1 MQLNFNNPKDAMAAI
16 AQINTEIHL
25 AIEKKIKDLIR
36 KAQPVSGAIVL
47 VEDAF
52 LGYPRVYSEDA
63 RCSIPALKKVS
74 INRDGRI
81 HLTTDKNTNIRKPHC
96 ENLSE
101 SELLQI
107 WDILIQAVENKQN

>member
-1 MQLNFNNPKDAMAAI
+1 MDFDTPKQAMEVI
-16 AQINTEIHL
+16 AQINTELHL
-25 AIEKKIKDLIR
+25 LIENKIKGLIESR
-36 KAQPVSGAIVL
+36 PALSITL
-47 VEDAF
+47 REDAF

-81 HLTTDKNTNIRKPHC
+81 HLTTDKNTIISKPHC
-96 ENLSE
+96 ENLSV

-107 WDILIQAVENKQN
+107 WDILIQATQNKITLTI